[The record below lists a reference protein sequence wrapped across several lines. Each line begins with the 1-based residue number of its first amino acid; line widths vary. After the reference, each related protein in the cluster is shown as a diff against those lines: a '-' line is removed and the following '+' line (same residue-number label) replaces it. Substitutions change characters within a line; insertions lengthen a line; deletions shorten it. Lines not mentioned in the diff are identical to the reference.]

1 MDFCFEDFKEELNKA
16 AAQYVWGGSG
26 PLQAVAIVR
35 VLSSL
40 SMCCRLG
47 AHSRQYI
54 FERTSKGARS
64 LHFNGSQGCG
74 KAQ

>member
-1 MDFCFEDFKEELNKA
+1 MPIRVGLNQRFLADQIKCKFIKLNA
-16 AAQYVWGGSG
+16 GTDAD
-26 PLQAVAIVR
+26 IVR

-40 SMCCRLG
+40 SLCSGLVT
-47 AHSRQYI
+47 HSRQYI

-64 LHFNGSQGCG
+64 LHFDGSQGCG